1 VASIFDKIKGH
12 IDRGVDRAGMF
23 FNDPDVIRAMSV
35 EQIEPDA
42 PVGDA
47 FKRWGAA
54 TLGGPGDIYSLIWK
68 DLIGAESNLPGFRSL
83 PTSETLQKRFG
94 APQGPEFMA
103 IDFLASDPFS
113 MMGKT
118 IKGARQIRK
127 KIGSSP
133 QDNKKLSGL
142 SKKEKIDSDRLK
154 RAEKLG
160 FKKDVY
166 HGTYSDFSEF
176 DLQNDLG
183 VHVGTPEQAY
193 NRLIDIEK
201 YKTFK
206 GTRGGVEVGQGGQ
219 IIPLKAKIK
228 KSLNMK
234 DVGDWKNPYEVLLH
248 LRSTPL
254 GKKYQTKFDEIE
266 DEMTPIIES
275 FIYGEENWTDS
286 IEAAGYMD
294 ELRDIIGKEGYDSI
308 KYVNEVENTYGSLA
322 GLTPKGK
329 KEKERLQKEVKK
341 INDEVGK
348 RDQELVP
355 KLGASAEEIEKF
367 NKTNPTTI
375 TPEEVKKREQLILQ
389 IREVEKNEV
398 YDPHSYIILNPK
410 QLRSINA
417 DFDPE
422 KIEELDIL
430 SQLQK
435 RSEGLFS

>member
-1 VASIFDKIKGH
+1 MASIFDKIKGH

-127 KIGSSP
+127 KIGSSF
-133 QDNKKLSGL
+133 N
-142 SKKEKIDSDRLK
+142 DRLK
-154 RAEKLG
+154 RAKEMG
-160 FKKDVY
+160 FNVDKPVFHGSTFDISQFGGDKNPEGAFGSAYYFTSNPKDASVNYTEGGADLNNKILNRMEMLEADGLTTGVAQRAKKEIMGQAGSVVY
-166 HGTYSDFSEF
+166 PVYLREGKVF
-176 DLQNDLG
+176 DLRKGKSSYLESEYPD
-183 VHVGTPEQAY
+183 PFEQDPDY
-193 NRLIDIEK
+193 WLRQTGGNIEK
-201 YKTFK
+201 ARELAEEDRFMSEPSGAFVDFYKSVTSHPDMSSDDRAMA
-206 GTRGGVEVGQGGQ
+206 GTVLGDYLVEG
-219 IIPLKAKIK
+219 I
-228 KSLNMK
+228 SS
-234 DVGDWKNPYEVLLH
+234 KNLEKVWN
-248 LRSTPL
+248 
-254 GKKYQTKFDEIE
+254 EIE
-266 DEMTPIIES
+266 MYPENEAGQFTKSEVFRQGIE
-275 FIYGEENWTDS
+275 D
-286 IEAAGYMD
+286 AGF
-294 ELRDIIGKEGYDSI
+294 DSI
-308 KYVNEVENTYGSLA
+308 KHDANRF
-322 GLTPKGK
+322 KGM
-329 KEKERLQKEVKK
+329 KEVQGT
-341 INDEVGK
+341 EH
-348 RDQELVP
+348 
-355 KLGASAEEIEKF
+355 
-367 NKTNPTTI
+367 TI
-375 TPEEVKKREQLILQ
+375 IF
-389 IREVEKNEV
+389 
-398 YDPHSYIILNPK
+398 NPK
-410 QLRSINA
+410 NVRSINA

>member
-1 VASIFDKIKGH
+1 MDELDQLLKKLGLSVARGVPQLATGFIDLLGLPLTLTGMQRPQDIVGSTAYLTERGFLPPPQTGLLNETAELISSAVSPAGLAKTSAGLLTAGMIPVVKKQIDNLPVASAMTKIE
-12 IDRGVDRAGMF
+12 A
-23 FNDPDVIRAMSV
+23 
-35 EQIEPDA
+35 
-42 PVGDA
+42 
-47 FKRWGAA
+47 
-54 TLGGPGDIYSLIWK
+54 
-68 DLIGAESNLPGFRSL
+68 SN
-83 PTSETLQKRFG
+83 
-94 APQGPEFMA
+94 
-103 IDFLASDPFS
+103 
-113 MMGKT
+113 
-118 IKGARQIRK
+118 
-127 KIGSSP
+127 
-133 QDNKKLSGL
+133 
-142 SKKEKIDSDRLK
+142 DRLK

-176 DLQNDLG
+176 DRQNDLG

-219 IIPLKAKIK
+219 IMPLKAKIK

-234 DVGDWKNPYEVLLH
+234 DVGDWKNPYEVLLG

-430 SQLQK
+430 SQLQRLSK
-435 RSEGLFS
+435 GLA

>member
-1 VASIFDKIKGH
+1 MDELDQLLKKLGLSVARGVPQLATGFIDLLGLPLTLTGMQRPQDIVGSTAYLTERGFLPPPQTGLLNETAELISSAVSPAGLAKTSAGLLTAGMIPVVKKQIDNLPVAS
-12 IDRGVDRAGMF
+12 
-23 FNDPDVIRAMSV
+23 AM
-35 EQIEPDA
+35 
-42 PVGDA
+42 
-47 FKRWGAA
+47 
-54 TLGGPGDIYSLIWK
+54 T
-68 DLIGAESNLPGFRSL
+68 
-83 PTSETLQKRFG
+83 
-94 APQGPEFMA
+94 
-103 IDFLASDPFS
+103 
-113 MMGKT
+113 
-118 IKGARQIRK
+118 
-127 KIGSSP
+127 
-133 QDNKKLSGL
+133 
-142 SKKEKIDSDRLK
+142 KKEASNDRLK

-176 DLQNDLG
+176 DRQNDLG

-219 IIPLKAKIK
+219 IMPLKAKIK

-430 SQLQK
+430 SQLQRLSK
-435 RSEGLFS
+435 GLA

>member
-1 VASIFDKIKGH
+1 MDELDQLLKKLGLSVARGVPQLATGFIDLLGLPLTLTGMQRPQDIVGSTAYLTERGFLPPPQTGLLNETAELISSAVSPAGLAKTSAGLLTAGMIPVVKKQIDNLPVASAMTKIE
-12 IDRGVDRAGMF
+12 A
-23 FNDPDVIRAMSV
+23 
-35 EQIEPDA
+35 
-42 PVGDA
+42 
-47 FKRWGAA
+47 
-54 TLGGPGDIYSLIWK
+54 
-68 DLIGAESNLPGFRSL
+68 SN
-83 PTSETLQKRFG
+83 
-94 APQGPEFMA
+94 
-103 IDFLASDPFS
+103 
-113 MMGKT
+113 
-118 IKGARQIRK
+118 
-127 KIGSSP
+127 
-133 QDNKKLSGL
+133 
-142 SKKEKIDSDRLK
+142 DRLK

-176 DLQNDLG
+176 DRQNDLG

-219 IIPLKAKIK
+219 IMPLKAKIK

-430 SQLQK
+430 SQLQRLSK
-435 RSEGLFS
+435 GLA

>member
-1 VASIFDKIKGH
+1 MDELDQLLKKLGLSVARGVPQLATGFIDLLGLPLTLTGMQRPQDIVGSTAYLTERGFLPPPQTGLLNETAELISSAVSPAGLAKTSAGLLTAGMIPVVKKQIDNLPVAS
-12 IDRGVDRAGMF
+12 
-23 FNDPDVIRAMSV
+23 AM
-35 EQIEPDA
+35 
-42 PVGDA
+42 
-47 FKRWGAA
+47 
-54 TLGGPGDIYSLIWK
+54 T
-68 DLIGAESNLPGFRSL
+68 
-83 PTSETLQKRFG
+83 
-94 APQGPEFMA
+94 
-103 IDFLASDPFS
+103 
-113 MMGKT
+113 
-118 IKGARQIRK
+118 
-127 KIGSSP
+127 
-133 QDNKKLSGL
+133 
-142 SKKEKIDSDRLK
+142 KKEASNDRLK

-176 DLQNDLG
+176 DRQNDLG

-219 IIPLKAKIK
+219 IMPLKAKIK

-234 DVGDWKNPYEVLLH
+234 DVGDWKNPYEVLLG

-430 SQLQK
+430 SQLQRLSK
-435 RSEGLFS
+435 GLA

>member
-1 VASIFDKIKGH
+1 MDELDQLLKKLGLSVARGVPQLATGFIDLLGLPLTLTGMQRPQDIVGSTAYLTERGFLPPPQTGLLNETAELISSAVSPAGLAKTSAGLLTAGMIPVVKKQIDNLPVAS
-12 IDRGVDRAGMF
+12 
-23 FNDPDVIRAMSV
+23 AM
-35 EQIEPDA
+35 
-42 PVGDA
+42 
-47 FKRWGAA
+47 
-54 TLGGPGDIYSLIWK
+54 T
-68 DLIGAESNLPGFRSL
+68 
-83 PTSETLQKRFG
+83 
-94 APQGPEFMA
+94 
-103 IDFLASDPFS
+103 
-113 MMGKT
+113 
-118 IKGARQIRK
+118 
-127 KIGSSP
+127 
-133 QDNKKLSGL
+133 
-142 SKKEKIDSDRLK
+142 KKEASNDRLK

-219 IIPLKAKIK
+219 IMPLKAKIK

-234 DVGDWKNPYEVLLH
+234 DVGDWKNPYEVLLG

-430 SQLQK
+430 SQLQRLSK
-435 RSEGLFS
+435 GLA